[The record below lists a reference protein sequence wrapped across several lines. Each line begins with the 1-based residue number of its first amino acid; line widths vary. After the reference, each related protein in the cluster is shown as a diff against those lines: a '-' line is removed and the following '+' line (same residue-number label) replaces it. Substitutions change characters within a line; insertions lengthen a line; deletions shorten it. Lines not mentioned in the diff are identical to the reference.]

1 MAIIMKINRSGAN
14 GGSNSVRQQ
23 YEAYSMRKDSE
34 KKYSEEEKKDES
46 TPQNRSK
53 VPAGKKQLTQNT
65 ASPSRGYSTKTFE

>member
-34 KKYSEEEKKDES
+34 KKYSEEEKKDEI
-46 TPQNRSK
+46 TP
-53 VPAGKKQLTQNT
+53 
-65 ASPSRGYSTKTFE
+65 